1 MLNSMDIVKL
11 KKLLNLLD
19 ATCEIVDFGCDDF
32 SKDLQDQLLRTKQ
45 QVLNYLE
52 IITEPYDKIL
62 VKGCNYQQIVNQQMK
77 DLNLNVNFKDGE
89 NLVVNGK
96 IASKLSKNLIRFF
109 QLGYW
114 FDHESSSIRGFNFS
128 KKIDR
133 IYKGQ
138 AYPQFA
144 LSYKGKCR
152 TLPVHKIIA
161 IQKFG
166 IAHLFEGLDVRHLD
180 DDPMNMS
187 FDNIEIGSRSQN
199 IMDIP
204 PNRRSLRAV
213 NGGLATK
220 GEIPKEKIFELLHR
234 VDVEKSKRNLLGKTN
249 LGKGFLKMVCEDL
262 NLNLR
267 SAQHILNGEAYKLYV
282 KEYEEARVV

>member
-1 MLNSMDIVKL
+1 MLNSVDIVKL

-19 ATCEIVDFGCDDF
+19 TTCEIVDIGCDDF
-32 SKDLQDQLLRTKQ
+32 SKDLQDQILRTKQ
-45 QVLNYLE
+45 QVLNYLD
-52 IITEPYDKIL
+52 ISTEPYDKIL

-96 IASKLSKNLIRFF
+96 AASKLSKNLIRFF

-144 LSYKGKCR
+144 LSYKRKCR
-152 TLPVHKIIA
+152 TLPIHKIIA

-166 IAHLFEGLDVRHLD
+166 IAHLFEDLVVRHLD

-187 FDNIEIGSRSQN
+187 FNNIEIGSRLQN
-199 IMDIP
+199 SMDIH
-204 PNRRSLRAV
+204 PNLRSLRAV

-220 GEIPKEKIFELLHR
+220 GEIPKEKIFELLQR
-234 VDVEKSKRNLLGKTN
+234 VDVERSKRKLIGKTN
-249 LGKGFLKMVCEDL
+249 LGKGFLKGVCEDL

-267 SAQHILNGEAYKLYV
+267 SAKHILNGDSYKLYV
-282 KEYEEARVV
+282 KEYEEVQVV